1 MKVCQIATVGENI
14 EWLLKGLLLFKANKL
29 VLISTSDPEF
39 TKKIGEIKKRLL
51 DPSFETIP
59 LEIEEKI
66 IESEDPLEFIT
77 IFKNAILEN
86 FKSGY
91 QIEVNATA
99 GLRVWQLL
107 GYFTK
112 IQLKNMVNLY
122 FIINKKSGEPI
133 IFPPSILS
141 ATEQLLLDV
150 IGNEEKNIEK
160 IKENYELFKAKE
172 VSKGLISKYL
182 TKLKEKNLI
191 EESTKNKFKFFKST
205 KLGKIY
211 QNPLNY
217 YS

>member
-1 MKVCQIATVGENI
+1 MKICQIATVGENI
-14 EWLLKGLLLFKANKL
+14 EWILKGLLLFKANKL
-29 VLISTSDPEF
+29 VLISTSDPKF
-39 TKKIGEIKKRLL
+39 TKKIEEIKKRLL
-51 DPSFETIP
+51 DPEFETNP
-59 LEIEEKI
+59 LEIEERI
-66 IESEDPLEFIT
+66 IESEDPLDFIT
-77 IFKNAILEN
+77 IFKNTILEN
-86 FKSGY
+86 FKIGY

-112 IQLKNMVNLY
+112 IQLKNIINSF
-122 FIINKKSGEPI
+122 FILNKKSGEPI

-141 ATEQLLLDV
+141 ATEQLILDV
-150 IGNEEKNIEK
+150 IGNGEKNIEK
-160 IKENYELFKAKE
+160 IKEKYELSKAKE

-191 EESTKNKFKFFKST
+191 EESTKNKFKFFKLT

-211 QNPLNY
+211 QNPLGY